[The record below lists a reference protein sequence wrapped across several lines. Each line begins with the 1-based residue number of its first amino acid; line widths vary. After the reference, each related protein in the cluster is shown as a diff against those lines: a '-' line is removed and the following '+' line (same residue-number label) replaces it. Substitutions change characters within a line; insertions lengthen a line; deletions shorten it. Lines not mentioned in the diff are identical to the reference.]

1 VSESHSVIRPPALAR
16 PRAGLFF
23 GRTGVTE
30 IEMDRDQKTQ
40 VVKEL
45 AEELKDAEAIFAV
58 DYRGISVPQAAELR
72 SGLRESDARFRV
84 VKNRLTLRAADEAGT
99 ESLKDYLEGP
109 TALTFVKGDAAA
121 AAKTLFRLGS
131 EWELLEYKGGLMD
144 GEQLDPDSFMVI
156 ARLPGRDQLNAQFAG
171 VVASPLTGLVRGLGS
186 MIQGLALQLGQIA
199 EQGLVTGEPPK
210 EEAEAPK
217 EVEAPAAG
225 GEEAASDDEDA
236 AGEEASSDGEAESPG
251 DPEPSDSPEETSDEQ
266 APEGE
271 DAGQDEATE
280 TGEGDQDIAEEPA
293 TEGGA
298 DAPPEHTEEQT
309 SEDSEDSDEKK
320 EEGS

>member
-1 VSESHSVIRPPALAR
+1 
-16 PRAGLFF
+16 
-23 GRTGVTE
+23 
-30 IEMDRDQKTQ
+30 MDREQKTA

-72 SGLRESDARFRV
+72 SGLRDADARFRI

-121 AAKTLFRLGS
+121 AAKILFRLGS
-131 EWELLEYKGGLMD
+131 EWELLDYKGGLMD
-144 GEQLDPDSFMVI
+144 GETLDPDSFKAI
-156 ARLPGRDQLNAQFAG
+156 ARLPGREQLNAQFAG
-171 VVASPLTGLVRGLGS
+171 VVASPITGLVRGLGS
-186 MIQGLALQLGQIA
+186 MVQGLALQLGQIA
-199 EQGLVTGEPPK
+199 EQGLVTGETPAEEKPA
-210 EEAEAPK
+210 EEA
-217 EVEAPAAG
+217 APAA
-225 GEEAASDDEDA
+225 EE
-236 AGEEASSDGEAESPG
+236 ESEP
-251 DPEPSDSPEETSDEQ
+251 DPEPSESPEETSEEQ
-266 APEGE
+266 EPEGE

-280 TGEGDQDIAEEPA
+280 TGEGDQDIGEEPA

-298 DAPPEHTEEQT
+298 DEPAEHTEEQT